1 MEREIVQPTSGRA
14 VTLPYSPGVRAGGFI
29 FVSGSVSVDPA
40 SGQLAGKGDVRAQT
54 RQVLENIRAV
64 LMAGGSSLEK
74 VVKSTV
80 FLTHMAD
87 FSEMNDVYRE
97 FFPVDPPARSTVG
110 VNELARGEFL
120 VEIEVVALA

>member
-1 MEREIVQPTSGRA
+1 MEREIVQTTSGRA
-14 VTLPYSPGVRAGGFI
+14 VSLPYSAAVRAGGFI
-29 FVSGSVSVDPA
+29 FVSGSVSVDSA

-64 LMAGGSSLEK
+64 LVAGGSSLEK

-80 FLTHMAD
+80 FLTHMSD
-87 FSEMNDVYRE
+87 FSAMNEVYRE

-110 VNELARGEFL
+110 VNELARSEFL
-120 VEIEVVALA
+120 VEIEVVGLA